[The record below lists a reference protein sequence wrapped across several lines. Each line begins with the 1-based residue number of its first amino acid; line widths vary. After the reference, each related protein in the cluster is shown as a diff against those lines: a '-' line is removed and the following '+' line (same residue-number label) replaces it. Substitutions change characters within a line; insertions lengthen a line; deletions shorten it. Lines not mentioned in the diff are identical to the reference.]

1 MKNILK
7 RIFALLL
14 VAALLTACGSTAAPE
29 AVPEVSPVTVDAQ
42 GIASWA
48 PVEGAVEYEYCIVD
62 DAFTNLGAER
72 TTGTSVQLLVGL

>member
-48 PVEGAVEYEYCIVD
+48 PVEGAV
-62 DAFTNLGAER
+62 
-72 TTGTSVQLLVGL
+72 